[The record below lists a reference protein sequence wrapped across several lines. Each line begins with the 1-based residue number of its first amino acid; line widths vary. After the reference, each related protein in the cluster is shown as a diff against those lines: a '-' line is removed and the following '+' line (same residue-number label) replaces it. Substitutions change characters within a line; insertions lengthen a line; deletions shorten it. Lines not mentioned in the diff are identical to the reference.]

1 MTNSY
6 HEGFSKTAAEHGV
19 DPDILLKFAQNSGE
33 LGTWDKI
40 KALGGAAWKAVTN
53 PSKAIDKAYDLYQ
66 NSKVLSGPEGK
77 KVNEILQNPTVKSI
91 INGAHGAMNWWENLD
106 PNMKRGLGGMALTGL
121 GSMLFTDGNLF
132 QRLIKGLGY
141 GTLGGAA
148 AYGISRS
155 GLYDKGIN
163 YLAKNWGTPQQSQQ
177 SQAALPPPP
186 EMQSALAEQNAAATP
201 GAFLTPENFSNY
213 ATTAKAMAD
222 QRAFEALMDQ
232 TTP

>member
-6 HEGFSKTAAEHGV
+6 HEGFSKTASEHGV
-19 DPDILLKFAQNSGE
+19 DPDILLKFAEHCKEAGFKDWLGRKARDFFLTPQQNE
-33 LGTWDKI
+33 YLKFMD
-40 KALGGAAWKAVTN
+40 
-53 PSKAIDKAYDLYQ
+53 SKDGKTLIDTAKSVG
-66 NSKVLSGPEGK
+66 NTLSE
-77 KVNEILQNPTVKSI
+77 VK
-91 INGAHGAMNWWENLD
+91 NWWGNLD

-186 EMQSALAEQNAAATP
+186 AIQSALAEQNAAATP

-232 TTP
+232 TIP